1 MRPGSRAVC
10 GGERALELRRVSGYT
25 LVLGENCL
33 GRGHIPGSILGHS
46 RTFLDKGEQVGAGR
60 VQDHSKSRRVGTQ
73 VSLCEGLGSS
83 QGRA

>member
-10 GGERALELRRVSGYT
+10 GGERALELRRVSGY
-25 LVLGENCL
+25 
-33 GRGHIPGSILGHS
+33 RGHVPGSILGHS
-46 RTFLDKGEQVGAGR
+46 RTFLDKDEQVGAGR